1 MLTRGAGAVDGLS
14 VEDLWCGQ
22 HGRMTIGTSL
32 FLFAVGAILK
42 YAVTAHVAG
51 VDLQVVGVILMIVGV
66 VGLLIG
72 LAMWISARNDVR
84 RAPPPPPDAY

>member
-1 MLTRGAGAVDGLS
+1 MLTRGAGGVDGLS
-14 VEDLWCGQ
+14 VEDLRCGQ
-22 HGRMTIGTSL
+22 HPPMTIGTSL
-32 FLFAVGAILK
+32 FLIAVGAILK

-51 VDLQVVGVILMIVGV
+51 VDVQVVGVILMIVGV